1 MRKEIL
7 TYTAGGRNNTKSSC
21 HIQSVK
27 TYLHPCFHGV
37 QFECGEGCVE
47 VHLEGEGLGAEVRE
61 GGRVGIAG
69 TQKQAVVAPGTFTGT
84 L

>member
-1 MRKEIL
+1 M
-7 TYTAGGRNNTKSSC
+7 
-21 HIQSVK
+21 
-27 TYLHPCFHGV
+27 YLHPCFHGV

-47 VHLEGEGLGAEVRE
+47 VHLEGKGLGAEVRE

-69 TQKQAVVAPGTFTGT
+69 TQKQAVVASGTFTGT